1 MKSSKRRVIA
11 SRANGARSR
20 GPKTPEGK
28 SRSSYNATRHG
39 LLSNCVVLATESR
52 EAFET
57 LLNQYVERFGPLDE
71 IEFDMIEEMASCYWR
86 LRRGWAIE
94 TELLNSGIEKQP
106 PGSELARLAT
116 SFSELAVSP
125 QLALLNRYE
134 SRLNR
139 MYQRALTNLLLLRR
153 LNFPNEPSPTFEH
166 PAAQA
171 ANLLITGEAMPDLPH
186 SLLSAQPGEHDIAD
200 PDSSAASPAS
210 ANSDSSQQSG
220 DIAIDQELRNGG
232 D

>member
-52 EAFET
+52 EAFEA
-57 LLNQYVERFGPLDE
+57 LLNQYVDRFGPLDE

-139 MYQRALTNLLLLRR
+139 MYQRALTNLLLLRG
-153 LNFPNEPSPTFEH
+153 LNFPNEPNPISGHSPS
-166 PAAQA
+166 QG
-171 ANLLITGEAMPDLPH
+171 ANLPTTHPELPELPR
-186 SLLSAQPGEHDIAD
+186 SLLSEYASEDDVAG
-200 PDSSAASPAS
+200 PDSSAASPTS
-210 ANSDSSQQSG
+210 PNPDSSQQSR
-220 DIAIDQELRNGG
+220 DIAIEGPRT
-232 D
+232 